1 MMFTGPALPIDD
13 VLPSLAAALEAG
25 PFAVLVAAPGAGKT
39 TRVPLALL
47 AAPWRGDRRI
57 IMLEPRR
64 IAARAAARRMAA
76 TLGEEVGATV
86 GYRVRLDARITAATR
101 IEVVTEGVFTRLIL
115 DDPELTGVAAVIF
128 DEFHER
134 SLDGDLGLALA
145 LDATA
150 LRPDLR
156 LLVMSATIDAARIAR
171 LMADAPVII
180 SEGRIFPVET
190 RYLPSPPSAR
200 LEDQVATAVLRALDH
215 DPGSV
220 LAFLPGQ
227 AEIRRT
233 AERLAGRVGTGVD
246 IAPLYGQLP
255 PAEQDRAIDPAPP
268 GRRKVVL
275 STSIAETSLTIEG
288 VRIVVDGG
296 FSRLPAYEPS
306 TGLTTLETRRVS
318 AAAAAQRRG
327 RAGRTEPGI
336 CYRLW
341 GEAQDQSLLPF
352 DRPEILEADL
362 AGLALDLASWGVTD
376 PGRLAFLDPPPVAAW
391 NEAIALL
398 RQLQAI
404 DAVGRITAEGEALAR
419 LPLHPRLAHMI
430 HRAGLEGEAKLAAE
444 LAVVLNERGLG
455 GDDADLDHRLQRFAG
470 ERGARAD
477 EARTLARRWAS
488 LAGGSRTASPPAGA
502 GRHLARAYPDRVAQA
517 AGRPGRFRLAN
528 GRGASLDET
537 DALARAPFLV
547 VADLTGSA
555 ANGRIRAAA
564 VIDRVEIEELFA
576 EAIVEETTLSF
587 DRVGK
592 AVRARRVRR
601 LGEIKLADAPVAIP
615 DQEAA
620 AKILAAG
627 VAELGLDA
635 LPWSK
640 DQLALR
646 SRVNYLNRLIGAPW
660 PDLSDTAL
668 SANIGEWLAPQLVG
682 RSALAEI
689 TADDLGNA
697 LASLLP
703 WSARTEID
711 TLLPSQFDAPSGQ
724 RHAIDYG
731 GENGPTL
738 EIRVQ
743 ELFGLDRHPIIAGK
757 VPLLLVLLSPAH
769 RPIQTTSDLPGFWRG
784 SWKDV
789 AKDLRGRYPRHF
801 WPDDPASAQATARAK
816 PRGT

>member
-1 MMFTGPALPIDD
+1 MNFTGPALPIDD
-13 VLPSLAAALEAG
+13 VLPRLAAALEAG

-171 LMADAPVII
+171 LMANAPTIV
-180 SEGRIFPVET
+180 SEGRSFPVET
-190 RYLPSPPSAR
+190 RYLPSPPAAR

-220 LAFLPGQ
+220 LAFVPGQ

-233 AERLAGRVGTGVD
+233 AERLAGRVGTFVD
-246 IAPLYGQLP
+246 IAPLYGQLS

-275 STSIAETSLTIEG
+275 STSIAETSLTIQG
-288 VRIVVDGG
+288 IRIVIDGG

-327 RAGRTEPGI
+327 RAGRTEPGV

-341 GEAQDQSLLPF
+341 GEAQNQSLLPF
-352 DRPEILEADL
+352 DQPEILEADL

-376 PGRLAFLDPPPVAAW
+376 PGPLAFLDPPPVAAW

-404 DAVGRITAEGEALAR
+404 DAVGRITAEGEALAS

-430 HRAGLEGEAKLAAE
+430 HRAGTEGEAKVAAE
-444 LAVVLNERGLG
+444 LAVLLTERGLG
-455 GDDADLDHRLQRFAG
+455 GDDADLDHRLQRFAS
-470 ERGARAD
+470 ERGGRAD
-477 EARTLARRWAS
+477 EARALARRWAS
-488 LAGGSRTASPPAGA
+488 LAGGPRPASLPAGA

-528 GRGASLDET
+528 GRGAILDET

-576 EAIVEETTLSF
+576 ESIVEETTLSF

-601 LGEIKLADAPVAIP
+601 LGEIRLADAPVAITDP
-615 DQEAA
+615 EAA

-646 SRVNYLNRLIGAPW
+646 SRVGYLHRLIGAPW
-660 PDLSDTAL
+660 PDVSDTAL
-668 SANIGEWLAPQLVG
+668 SASIGEWLAPQLVG
-682 RSALAEI
+682 RSALADI
-689 TADDLGNA
+689 TADELGNG
-697 LASLLP
+697 LANLLS

-711 TLLPSQFDAPSGQ
+711 TLLPSHFNAPSGN
-724 RHAIDYG
+724 RHPIDYG
-731 GENGPTL
+731 GENGPRL

-743 ELFGLDRHPIIAGK
+743 ELFGLDRHPTIAGK

-789 AKDLRGRYPRHF
+789 AKDLKGRYPRHF